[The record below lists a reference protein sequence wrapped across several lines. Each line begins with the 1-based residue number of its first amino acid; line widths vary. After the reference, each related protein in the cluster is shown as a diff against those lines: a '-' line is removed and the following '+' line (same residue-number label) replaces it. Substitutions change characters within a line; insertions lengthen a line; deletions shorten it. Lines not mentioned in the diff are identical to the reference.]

1 MSKKSFITTMYNI
14 LPTLG
19 LRINN
24 EVANYLQAI

>member
-1 MSKKSFITTMYNI
+1 MGKKSIITTMYTF

-24 EVANYLQAI
+24 EVANYL